1 MEVSGKGTREAPGH
15 AEDAIHALGTRE
27 APGTPRTPST
37 HRAHGRLPARRRRH
51 PGTGTREAPGM
62 PRTPSTH
69 QAHVSLPG
77 TLRTPSRHRHM
88 GGSRAQAHGAPVS
101 RRSRCCAEA
110 GLSRR
115 QGECRN
121 GSRACPVLRAA
132 PTWRSDVS

>member
-62 PRTPSTH
+62 PRTPS
-69 QAHVSLPG
+69 
-77 TLRTPSRHRHM
+77 RHRHM

-132 PTWRSDVS
+132 PTRRSDVS